1 MDQTIVAVV
10 ALAVGTLGFLLAMS
24 AHKRLSAA
32 RRSLLLLQGAAEGPT
47 LLEAVAAYA
56 AQVRAIEGDLG
67 AVARRQEE
75 LFAVLGRSTR
85 NLGVVRYDAFE
96 DMGGQ
101 MSFSAA
107 LLDDHGNGVVM
118 TSINGRSDARTY
130 AKSVEGG
137 RSDHNLSREEQEAIA
152 EALGHRAKVRGRR

>member
-24 AHKRLSAA
+24 GHKRLSAA